1 MKFQSL
7 GSCFLGTVCCL
18 LASCAGIGP
27 SVSVKTDYN
36 HKVSFAGYNTY
47 ALDLGESGLRSTGNA
62 ALAEALKTNL
72 ATKGINE
79 AARGKAD
86 LIIVPVAFTQEK
98 IHTMP
103 TGNSTYII
111 DHGGGYRTGDWMI
124 NNDVTQY
131 TEGTLVIDFLD
142 RQKRLIVFRGIG
154 QGAVTTSERNAIAIR
169 EAVQKIVA
177 DLPK

>member
-7 GSCFLGTVCCL
+7 GFCFLGTVCCFL
-18 LASCAGIGP
+18 LSCAGVGP

-36 HKVSFAGYNTY
+36 HHVSFASYHTY
-47 ALDLGESGLRSTGNA
+47 ALDLGESGMRPTGNA
-62 ALAEALKTNL
+62 ALADALKTNL
-72 ATKGINE
+72 ASRGITE

-86 LIIVPVAFTQEK
+86 LLIVPVGFTQEK
-98 IHTMP
+98 LHTMP
-103 TGNSTYII
+103 TGNSTYVI

-142 RQKRLIVFRGIG
+142 RQKHMIVFRGIG
-154 QGAVTTSERNAIAIR
+154 QGAMSTAERNAIGIR
-169 EAVQKIVA
+169 DAVQKIVA
-177 DLPK
+177 ELPR

>member
-7 GSCFLGTVCCL
+7 GSCFLALAGCL
-18 LASCAGIGP
+18 LASCAAVGP

-36 HKVSFAGYNTY
+36 HKISFAGYHTY
-47 ALDLGESGLRSTGNA
+47 TLDLGESGLRSTGQA

-72 ATKGINE
+72 AGKGINE
-79 AARGKAD
+79 SPRGQAD
-86 LIIVPVAFTQEK
+86 LVVVPVVFTKEK
-98 IHTMP
+98 LHSMP
-103 TGNSTYII
+103 TGGSTYVLS
-111 DHGGGYRTGDWMI
+111 HPGYRGGDWYI

-142 RQKRLIVFRGIG
+142 RKKHLIVFRGIG

-169 EAVQKIVA
+169 NVVQKIVA
-177 DLPK
+177 DLPR

>member
-7 GSCFLGTVCCL
+7 ASWFIGTVCCFL
-18 LASCAGIGP
+18 VSCAVGP
-27 SVSVKTDYN
+27 SVSVKTDHN
-36 HKVSFAGYNTY
+36 RHVSFASYQTY
-47 ALDLGESGLRSTGNA
+47 ALDLGESGLRSTGQT
-62 ALAEALKTNL
+62 ALADALKTNL
-72 ATKGINE
+72 AGRGINE

-98 IHTMP
+98 LHTMP
-103 TGNSTYII
+103 TGNSTYVM
-111 DHGGGYRTGDWMI
+111 DHGGYRTGDWMI

-142 RQKRLIVFRGIG
+142 RKKRLIVFRGIG

-169 EAVQKIVA
+169 DAVQKILA
-177 DLPK
+177 DFPR